1 MKFTATTAPTKLRKG
16 RALTLF
22 IAEGG
27 SLDHSLAPGLAPTL
41 RPLARAAGFTGKKEQ
56 VCSFPVHLDGTTCR
70 VILIGMGK
78 KEEITDE
85 TLRQG
90 AARMAKQM
98 EAMKVT
104 AADLCLGA
112 GADAAEDPGRA
123 IAEGAILATY
133 RFESYKSEPDQERK
147 ELREIVL
154 RVPADHLD
162 CAREGL
168 ALGALL
174 ARGVAFAR
182 DLGNS
187 PGNTCTPTYL
197 AEQAKAIAKTPGIT
211 AKILDAAQM
220 EKLGMNALLG
230 VARGS
235 SQPPKL
241 IVLEWKPKDATETV
255 AVVGK
260 GLTFD
265 SGGISLKPGKNM
277 DEMKFDMCG
286 GASVL
291 GLFSI
296 IAELKPMQRVIGM
309 VPSSENLPDASA
321 QKPGDVV
328 KAYNGKTIEIL
339 NTDAEGRLILAD
351 ALAYVCDEKPAAIV
365 DLATLTGAIITALGH
380 IATGAMSND
389 DGLRTQVVEAGERA
403 GERCWPLPLWSDYHK
418 AIEATTADIQNIGDG
433 TAGSISGG
441 MFLKEFIGETPWVHL
456 DIAGTA
462 WGGPD
467 VGYYS
472 GKGAAGVG
480 VRLLAQWLLDRAAQA
495 PG

>member
-1 MKFTATTAPTKLRKG
+1 MKFSATKSPAKPRKN
-16 RALTLF
+16 RALVLF
-22 IAEGG
+22 LAEGEAVG
-27 SLDHSLAPGLAPTL
+27 HSRVAGLDKRLAPLAK
-41 RPLARAAGFTGKKEQ
+41 RAGFTGKKEQ
-56 VCSFPVHLDGTTCR
+56 VVSFPAQLDGDL
-70 VILIGMGK
+70 VPIVLIGMGK
-78 KEEITDE
+78 KDEIRDE

-90 AARMAKQM
+90 AARMVQRM
-98 EAMKVT
+98 EAMRVT
-104 AADLCLGA
+104 AADICLGN
-112 GADAAEDPGRA
+112 GADGAEDPGRA
-123 IAEGAILATY
+123 IAEGASLATY
-133 RFESYKSEPDQERK
+133 RFEPFKSEPDKERK
-147 ELREIVL
+147 AIREIVL
-154 RVPADHLD
+154 HVPDDHLD

-168 ALGALL
+168 KLGEML

-182 DLGNS
+182 DLGNT

-197 AEQAKAIAKTPGIT
+197 AQQAREIAKAPGIKVKVLEE
-211 AKILDAAQM
+211 AEM

-235 SQPPKL
+235 SQPAKL
-241 IVLEWKPKDATETV
+241 ILLEWNPRGATETV

-286 GASVL
+286 GAAVL

-296 IAELKPMQRVIGM
+296 IAELSPLQRVIGV

-328 KAYNGKTIEIL
+328 TAYNGKTIEIL

-365 DLATLTGAIITALGH
+365 DLATLTGAVIVALGH

-389 DGLRTQVVEAGERA
+389 DALRAQVIDAGEQA
-403 GERCWPLPLWSDYHK
+403 GERCWPLPLWPDFHK
-418 AIEATTADIQNIGDG
+418 AIEAQTADIQNIGDG
-433 TAGSISGG
+433 TAGSISGA
-441 MFLKEFIGETPWVHL
+441 MFLKEFVGETPWVHL

-467 VGYYS
+467 VGYYG

-480 VRLLAQWLLDRAAQA
+480 VRLLAQWLMDRAGA
-495 PG
+495 

>member
-1 MKFTATTAPTKLRKG
+1 MKFSATTTPAKLRKN
-16 RALTLF
+16 RALALF
-22 IAEGG
+22 IAEGEPTG
-27 SLDHSLAPGLAPTL
+27 HSLAPGLDRTL
-41 RPLARAAGFTGKKEQ
+41 APLAQAAGFTGKKEQ
-56 VCSFPVHLDGTTCR
+56 VSSFPVHFDGTIAS
-70 VILIGMGK
+70 VILVGMGK

-123 IAEGAILATY
+123 IAEGASLATY
-133 RFESYKSEPDQERK
+133 RFETYKTEPDKERK
-147 ELREIVL
+147 AIREIVL
-154 RVPADHLD
+154 HVPPDRLD
-162 CAREGL
+162 CAREGVK
-168 ALGALL
+168 LGALL

-182 DLGNS
+182 DLGNT
-187 PGNTCTPTYL
+187 PGNTCTPTHL
-197 AEQAKAIAKTPGIT
+197 AQQARAIAKTPGI
-211 AKILDAAQM
+211 KVKVLDEAQM
-220 EKLGMNALLG
+220 EKLGMHALLG

-235 SQPPKL
+235 SQPAKL
-241 IVLEWKPKDATETV
+241 ILLEWQPQGARETV

-265 SGGISLKPGKNM
+265 SGGISLKPGKDM
-277 DEMKFDMCG
+277 DQMKFDMCG
-286 GASVL
+286 GAAVL

-296 IAELKPMQRVIGM
+296 IAELKPLQRVIGV
-309 VPSSENLPDASA
+309 VPSSENLPDAAA
-321 QKPGDVV
+321 QKPGDIVT
-328 KAYNGKTIEIL
+328 AYNGKTIEIL

-351 ALAYVCDEKPAAIV
+351 ALAYVCDQKPSAIV
-365 DLATLTGAIITALGH
+365 DLATLTGAIVTALGH
-380 IATGAMSND
+380 IATGAMSNND
-389 DGLRTQVVEAGERA
+389 ALRDQVVASGNLA
-403 GERCWPLPLWSDYHK
+403 GERCWPLPLWPDYHK
-418 AIEATTADIQNIGDG
+418 AIEAPTADLQNIGDG

-441 MFLKEFIGETPWVHL
+441 MFLKEFVGDIPWVHL

-480 VRLLAQWLLDRAAQA
+480 VRLLAQWLMDRAGA
-495 PG
+495 

>member
-1 MKFTATTAPTKLRKG
+1 MKFSATTTPAKLRKN
-16 RALTLF
+16 RVLSLF
-22 IAEGG
+22 FAEGEKVT
-27 SLDHSLAPGLAPTL
+27 HSRVTGLAGRLAPP
-41 RPLARAAGFTGKKEQ
+41 ARAAGFTGKKDQ
-56 VCSFPVHLDGTTCR
+56 VSSFSIHLDDVLVP
-70 VILIGMGK
+70 VILVGMGK

-90 AARMAKQM
+90 AARMVKQM
-98 EAMKVT
+98 EAMRRT
-104 AADLCLGA
+104 TADLCLGA
-112 GADAAEDPGRA
+112 GADTAEDPSRA
-123 IAEGAILATY
+123 IAEGAWLATY
-133 RFESYKSEPDQERK
+133 RFEQFKSEPDKERK
-147 ELREIVL
+147 PIREIVL
-154 RVPADHLD
+154 RVPDDHLD

-168 ALGALL
+168 KLGETL

-182 DLGNS
+182 DLGNT

-197 AEQAKAIAKTPGIT
+197 AQQAREIAKSPGIKAT
-211 AKILDAAQM
+211 ILDEAQM
-220 EKLGMNALLG
+220 AKLGMNALLG

-241 IVLEWKPKDATETV
+241 IMLDWNPRGATETV

-286 GASVL
+286 GAAVL

-296 IAELKPMQRVIGM
+296 IAELKPVQRVIGV

-328 KAYNGKTIEIL
+328 TAYNGKTIEIL

-351 ALAYVCDEKPAAIV
+351 ALAYVCDQKPAAIV
-365 DLATLTGAIITALGH
+365 DLATLTGAIVVALGH
-380 IATGAMSND
+380 IATGAMSNND
-389 DGLRTQVVEAGERA
+389 ALRDQVVAAGNLA
-403 GERCWPLPLWSDYHK
+403 GERCWPLPLWPDYHK
-418 AIEATTADIQNIGDG
+418 AIEAQTADIQNIGDG
-433 TAGSISGG
+433 TAGSISGA
-441 MFLKEFIGETPWVHL
+441 MFLKEFVGETPWVHL

-462 WGGPD
+462 WGGAD
-467 VGYYS
+467 VGYYP

-480 VRLLAQWLLDRAAQA
+480 VRLLAQWLMDRPAQP

>member
-1 MKFTATTAPTKLRKG
+1 MKFTATTSPTKLRRG

-22 IAEGG
+22 LAEGG
-27 SLDHSLAPGLAPTL
+27 SLDHSLAPGLGSVL
-41 RPLARAAGFTGKKEQ
+41 KPLARAAGFTGKKEQ
-56 VCSFPVHLDGTTCR
+56 VSSFPVHLDGATAR
-70 VILIGMGK
+70 VVLIGMGK

-85 TLRQG
+85 ILRQG
-90 AARMAKQM
+90 AARMVKQM

-104 AADLCLGA
+104 AADVCLGA
-112 GADAAEDPGRA
+112 GAEAAEDPGRA
-123 IAEGAILATY
+123 IAEGASLATY
-133 RFESYKSEPDQERK
+133 RFETYKSEPDKDRK
-147 ELREIVL
+147 VIREVVL
-154 RVPADHLD
+154 RVPVDHLD

-168 ALGALL
+168 KVGEIL
-174 ARGVAFAR
+174 ARGVGFAR
-182 DLGNS
+182 DLGNT

-197 AEQAKAIAKTPGIT
+197 AQQAREIAKTPGIKAT
-211 AKILDAAQM
+211 ILDKAQM

-230 VARGS
+230 VSRGS

-241 IVLEWKPKDATETV
+241 IMLEWSPRDATETV

-286 GASVL
+286 GAAVL
-291 GLFSI
+291 GLFSV
-296 IAELKPMQRVIGM
+296 IAELKPLQRVIGV

-321 QKPGDVV
+321 QKPGDIVT
-328 KAYNGKTIEIL
+328 AYNGKTIEIL

-351 ALAYVCDEKPAAIV
+351 ALAYVCDQKPAAIV

-389 DGLRTQVVEAGERA
+389 DALLDQVIASGKLA
-403 GERCWPLPLWSDYHK
+403 GERCWPLPLWPDFHK
-418 AIEATTADIQNIGDG
+418 AIEAQTADIQNIGDG
-433 TAGSISGG
+433 TAGSISGA
-441 MFLKEFIGETPWVHL
+441 MFLKEFVGDTPWLHL

-467 VGYYS
+467 VGYYG

-480 VRLLAQWLLDRAAQA
+480 VRLLAQWLMDRAAA
-495 PG
+495 